1 MGNIEIN
8 GTSYKWAYWGCLA
21 DGDNVIMPIYTKDDD
36 LVGFR
41 LIRELWRDKQEIED
55 VPAKGSL
62 KDEYLKIQ
70 YYDRNVMWNIRAN
83 QHNQ

>member
-8 GTSYKWAYWGCLA
+8 GTSYEWAYWGCLS
-21 DGDNVIMPIYTKDDD
+21 DGGNFIMPIYTKDDD

-41 LIRELWRDKQEIED
+41 LFRNLWLSKQETED

-62 KDEYLKIQ
+62 KEEYLKIP
-70 YYDRNVMWNIRAN
+70 YYDRNVMWNIRVN
-83 QHNQ
+83 Q

>member
-8 GTSYKWAYWGCLA
+8 GTSYEWAYWGCLS

-41 LIRELWRDKQEIED
+41 LIRKLWRDEQEIED
-55 VPAKGSL
+55 VPADGLQKE
-62 KDEYLKIQ
+62 EYLKIP
-70 YYDRNVMWNIRAN
+70 YYDRNVMWNIRVN
-83 QHNQ
+83 N